1 MAHRTPAPLRAAG
14 TLLRALLG
22 LTLLVALVG
31 GVPYLLLAVGHQPTE
46 LSGGFGLLMEQDD
59 GSLFLV
65 ALTCIGWAGWA
76 AFTFSVL
83 VESVAVLR
91 RRSAPQIR
99 GMSSLQSL
107 ASFLIGGIVLL
118 APTAASAATTTP
130 AIAATA
136 LHTVGEADNDATPGS
151 NRVVEESDWPEHTV
165 ASTTE
170 LPWDLAEAYLG
181 DGKRWKDIAALN
193 PDIPQLAA
201 GDQFLPKGVVIKL
214 PDDARTIAPAGSPPT
229 APATEAPA
237 ADTTAEAPHSEKAAD
252 RTENDARATL
262 QSDTASS
269 NSHQTNGQLAASHS
283 VTSQDTAAQQP
294 SPQVTDDRREGSQP
308 YVVESGDTLW
318 GIAEDELGDGTQY
331 KAIFEENRGAP
342 QPGGTTLTDPDE
354 IRPGLTLDIPL
365 AAAPSGR
372 PPNHADSDGSKTP
385 SGNDDHADAD
395 HRKADDAGS
404 GGENTGA
411 ARQEPGHQGDGPAET
426 QNPSTEGDRGEQAP
440 SAAPGVPE
448 SKKPSSAPSASAPA
462 TAEPSTPASPL
473 PSTPKAPTAQR
484 EAAEQQD
491 ESPVGVRETAGIGM
505 LLAGCLIATVGI
517 KRLLQRRRRHPGETI
532 AMPQEPSRLEQVLE
546 ANAEPASIELLD
558 TALRTLAQQS
568 RPLPAVRGARVTSR
582 TVELL
587 VDTDTH
593 EHSEPPSPFTQ
604 GADGRW
610 TLDAAQPLLD
620 PDQARAV
627 PAPYPG
633 LVTLGTDPDGSHLLL
648 NLTDVRVLLLD
659 GDADA
664 VRNTA
669 RVIALEAATSAWSD
683 HAEILTVGLDTEL
696 PTRLPKGRLRAV
708 PHLRAAQSD
717 LGELLLEHHQN
728 PVGEGDEQPAPLP
741 WMLICAADAT
751 EDDARQ
757 LAAAL
762 DAARGIPVALVL
774 PAAGAST
781 AFPDSPIL
789 PAGTNTPQPFD
800 PLDSD
805 LIVQSLTDEEYREFL
820 DLLRTADEPAQP
832 AEGPWQL
839 VPAVQPDKPT
849 AAGKPAEPLHLAGP
863 ATIPDVPFTALTSV
877 TAPSSV
883 RLMSVPPQAHPEN
896 DSDVPVTLDAGTPG
910 APHDEPSEAID
921 LHTPEIQVLGPV
933 TVTGIQASGHG
944 FKLAQLAALV
954 YFKPGVTSDTARE
967 AMDPRS
973 PWSKPTLQARIS
985 ELRTRLGADAD
996 GMLYLPRDRS
1006 GSYRLSSKV
1015 RCDWTRFQQL
1025 SERGLAKDPATGI
1038 TDLEAALAL
1047 VRGRPFG
1054 SADLSWA
1061 AVRIQEMLVRIT
1073 DIAHTLATWHRS
1085 APRPD
1090 LDAARRA
1097 VRIALD
1103 VDDSA
1108 EVLYQDWM
1116 LIEDQAGHRE
1126 GVRTAYET
1134 LRDINRRL
1142 DVGMEAETERVYDMI
1157 MSRTA

>member
-1 MAHRTPAPLRAAG
+1 MAHRTPAPLRAVG

-22 LTLLVALVG
+22 LALLVALVG
-31 GVPYLLLAVGHQPTE
+31 GVPYLLLSVGHQPTE

-83 VESVAVLR
+83 VETIAVLR

-118 APTAASAATTTP
+118 APTAASAATTAP

-136 LHTVGEADNDATPGS
+136 VHTVDEADNDAPPGS
-151 NRVVEESDWPEHTV
+151 DRGVEESDWPEHTV

-170 LPWDLAEAYLG
+170 LPWDLAEEYLG
-181 DGKRWKDIAALN
+181 DGKRWKDVAALN

-201 GDQFLPKGVVIKL
+201 GDQFLPLGVVIKL
-214 PDDARTIAPAGSPPT
+214 PADARTIAPAGSPPT
-229 APATEAPA
+229 APA
-237 ADTTAEAPHSEKAAD
+237 PHSEKTAH
-252 RTENDARATL
+252 RTDNNARPTL

-269 NSHQTNGQLAASHS
+269 NSHQTKGQLAASHP
-283 VTSQDTAAQQP
+283 VTSRDTAAPQR
-294 SPQVTDDRREGSQP
+294 SPQVTDDRRDGSQP

-331 KAIFEENRGAP
+331 RAIFEENRGAP

-354 IRPGLTLDIPL
+354 IRPGLKLDIPL
-365 AAAPSGR
+365 ATAPSGQ
-372 PPNHADSDGSKTP
+372 PPNHADSDDSKTP
-385 SGNDDHADAD
+385 SGNDDRADVN
-395 HRKADDAGS
+395 HGKAGDAGP
-404 GGENTGA
+404 GGENGA
-411 ARQEPGHQGDGPAET
+411 APHESGHQGDGSAAT
-426 QNPSTEGDRGEQAP
+426 QDPTQVDPGEQAP
-440 SAAPGVPE
+440 PAAPGAPE

-462 TAEPSTPASPL
+462 TAEPSTPASPS
-473 PSTPKAPTAQR
+473 PSTPNAPTAER

-491 ESPVGVRETAGIGM
+491 ESPVGVREAAGIGM
-505 LLAGCLIATVGI
+505 LLAGCLIATVGV

-558 TALRTLAQQS
+558 TALRTLAHHAAQQS

-593 EHSEPPSPFTQ
+593 EHSEPPFPFTH
-604 GADGRW
+604 GPDGRW

-620 PDQARAV
+620 PDKARAV

-664 VRNTA
+664 VRDTA

-728 PVGEGDEQPAPLP
+728 PGGEDDEQPAPLPLP

-762 DAARGIPVALVL
+762 AAARGIPVALVL
-774 PAAGAST
+774 PAAGASA
-781 AFPDSPIL
+781 AFPDSPLL
-789 PAGTNTPQPFD
+789 PAGNDTPQHFD
-800 PLDSD
+800 LLDSD
-805 LIVQSLTDEEYREFL
+805 LVVQSLTDDEYREFL

-839 VPAVQPDKPT
+839 VPSVQLEKPT

-863 ATIPDVPFTALTSV
+863 ATVPDVPFTALTSA
-877 TAPSSV
+877 TATSPV
-883 RLMSVPPQAHPEN
+883 RLTSVPHQEHPDN
-896 DSDVPVTLDAGTPG
+896 DSEAAVTPDAGSLG
-910 APHDEPSEAID
+910 APHDDSSEAID
-921 LHTPEIQVLGPV
+921 LYAPEIQVLGPV

-996 GMLYLPRDRS
+996 GTLYLPRDRS

-1025 SERGLAKDPATGI
+1025 SERGLAKGPASGI
-1038 TDLEAALAL
+1038 TDLEAALTL

-1054 SADLSWA
+1054 GADLSWA
-1061 AVRIQEMLVRIT
+1061 AIRIQEMLVRIT
-1073 DIAHTLATWHRS
+1073 DIAHTLATWHRN

-1108 EVLYQDWM
+1108 EALYQDWM

>member
-1 MAHRTPAPLRAAG
+1 MAHRTPAPLRAVGA
-14 TLLRALLG
+14 LLRALLG
-22 LTLLVALVG
+22 LALLVALVG
-31 GVPYLLLAVGHQPTE
+31 GVPYLLLTVGHQPTE

-76 AFTFSVL
+76 AFTLSVL
-83 VESVAVLR
+83 VETVAVLR

-136 LHTVGEADNDATPGS
+136 LHTVGEADNDAAPGS
-151 NRVVEESDWPEHTV
+151 NRVVEGSDWPEHTV

-170 LPWDLAEAYLG
+170 LPWDLAEEYLG

-201 GDQFLPKGVVIKL
+201 GDQFLPKDVVIKL
-214 PDDARTIAPAGSPPT
+214 PADARTIAPAGNPPS
-229 APATEAPA
+229 APVTEA
-237 ADTTAEAPHSEKAAD
+237 
-252 RTENDARATL
+252 
-262 QSDTASS
+262 
-269 NSHQTNGQLAASHS
+269 LAA
-283 VTSQDTAAQQP
+283 DTAAQH
-294 SPQVTDDRREGSQP
+294 PQVTDDRREGSQP
-308 YVVESGDTLW
+308 YEVESGDTLW

-331 KAIFEENRGAP
+331 KAIFEKNRGAP

-354 IRPGLTLDIPL
+354 IRPGLTLDIPF
-365 AAAPSGR
+365 ATAPSGQ
-372 PPNHADSDGSKTP
+372 PPNHADSDAPKTP
-385 SGNDDHADAD
+385 SGNDDRADAD
-395 HRKADDAGS
+395 HGKADAGP

-411 ARQEPGHQGDGPAET
+411 APHESGRQGDGSAETRDPAE
-426 QNPSTEGDRGEQAP
+426 GDPGEQALP
-440 SAAPGVPE
+440 AAPGVPE

-462 TAEPSTPASPL
+462 TAEPSTPASPSRSA
-473 PSTPKAPTAQR
+473 PNAPTAQR
-484 EAAEQQD
+484 EAAGQQD

-558 TALRTLAQQS
+558 TALRTLAHHAAQQS
-568 RPLPAVRGARVTSR
+568 RPLPAVRGARVSSR

-593 EHSEPPSPFTQ
+593 EHSEPSSPFTR

-610 TLDAAQPLLD
+610 TLDAAQTLLD
-620 PDQARAV
+620 LDQARTV

-633 LVTLGTDPDGSHLLL
+633 LVTLGTDLDGSHLLL

-717 LGELLLEHHQN
+717 LGELLLEHHQH

-762 DAARGIPVALVL
+762 AAARGIPVALVL
-774 PAAGAST
+774 PAAGASA
-781 AFPDSPIL
+781 AFPDSPVL
-789 PAGTNTPQPFD
+789 PAATDTPQPFGL
-800 PLDSD
+800 LDSD

-832 AEGPWQL
+832 AEGSWRL
-839 VPAVQPDKPT
+839 VPPVQLDEPT

-863 ATIPDVPFTALTSV
+863 VTVPDVPFTALTGV
-877 TAPSSV
+877 TATSPV
-883 RLMSVPPQAHPEN
+883 RLMPVPSQEHPEN
-896 DSDVPVTLDAGTPG
+896 DSEVPVTPDAGLLGT
-910 APHDEPSEAID
+910 PHDEPPEAID

-933 TVTGIQASGHG
+933 TVTGVQASGHG

-996 GMLYLPRDRS
+996 GALYLPRDRS

-1025 SERGLAKDPATGI
+1025 SERGLAKGPAAGI

-1054 SADLSWA
+1054 GADLSWA
-1061 AVRIQEMLVRIT
+1061 AVRIQEMLVRIADT
-1073 DIAHTLATWHRS
+1073 AHTLATWHRS